1 MQTFRYKGTSNDG
14 GVVSGTIDAKHS
26 AAALQ
31 VLTSRNVSVF
41 ELKDAPSKIRR
52 LKTRRPK
59 SLDYFQMIQQL
70 SVLLSAGIPLL
81 DSLDSLKKNVEYQQL
96 VTEIEALRMTLR
108 QGGTLSEGF
117 RTCMPK
123 LPPSVPVLIG
133 LGERTGQLPEVLE
146 ILAEQLGF
154 HEELRSDLKGALSYP
169 AFLFAVG
176 VCAVGFLF
184 GFVVPRFSNMLGD
197 KRSDLEGISKLVF
210 LISDVMRD
218 NTGILISMFGGI
230 ILALILIWKNDT
242 AKTKAVSIVQK
253 FPGFGPWMR
262 QIEIANWTRLVGV
275 SLTSKADLLE
285 SVTLARHTIQ
295 SARNRAAF
303 DDVARDLRAGASL
316 SDALQKVPDLE
327 PVVLN
332 LVSTGS
338 RAGQLDK
345 MLMLATE
352 ILDKRVRRTAER
364 FGKLAEPIAILVISA
379 LVGVVVISLVTAM
392 TSLYDVGLV

>member
-1 MQTFRYKGTSNDG
+1 MSTFKYKGTSRDG
-14 GVVSGTIDAKHS
+14 DMVSGTLDAKHS
-26 AAALQ
+26 AAALRL
-31 VLTSRNVSVF
+31 LTSRNISVF
-41 ELKDAPSKIRR
+41 ELKQASQKTKK
-52 LKTRRPK
+52 LKAGRPK

-70 SVLLSAGIPLL
+70 SVLLSADIPLL
-81 DSLDSLKKNVEYQQL
+81 EALDSLKKSVEHRQL
-96 VTEIEALRMTLR
+96 VTDIMALRTTLL

-117 RTCMPK
+117 KTSMPK

-133 LGERTGQLPEVLE
+133 LGERTGQLPEVLK

-154 HEELRSDLKGALSYP
+154 HEELRSDLRGALSYP
-169 AFLFAVG
+169 AFLLVVG
-176 VCAVGFLF
+176 VGAVVFLF

-197 KRSDLEGISKLVF
+197 KRASLEGVSKLVF
-210 LISDVMRD
+210 QISDGLKN
-218 NTGILISMFGGI
+218 NTGVFS
-230 ILALILIWKNDT
+230 ILALGIFIVILFVWKNE
-242 AKTKAVSIVQK
+242 KANERAFAILQK
-253 FPGFGPWMR
+253 FPGFGSWLR
-262 QIEIANWTRLVGV
+262 QIEIANWTRLVGI

-285 SVTLARHTIQ
+285 SVTLARHAIR

-316 SDALQKVPDLE
+316 SDALLKVPDLE

-338 RAGQLDK
+338 KAGQLGK
-345 MLMLATE
+345 MMMLATD

-364 FGKLAEPIAILVISA
+364 FGKLAEPAAILVISA
-379 LVGVVVISLVTAM
+379 LVGIVVISLVTAM